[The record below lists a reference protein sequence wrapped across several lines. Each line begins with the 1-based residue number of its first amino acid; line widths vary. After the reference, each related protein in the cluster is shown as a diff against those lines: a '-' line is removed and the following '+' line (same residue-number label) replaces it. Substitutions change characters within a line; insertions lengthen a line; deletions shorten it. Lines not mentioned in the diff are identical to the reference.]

1 MVGAQP
7 VGAFPVGAYLPMVST
22 TPVVVVPLAVFTFAI
37 RFEYVQGMDAMLTQ
51 VQSSDVRYVRVQEHL
66 TEWVRR

>member
-37 RFEYVQGMDAMLTQ
+37 RFEYTQAMDAMLTQ
-51 VQSSDVRYVRVQEHL
+51 VQSSDIRYVRVQEHSS
-66 TEWVRR
+66 EWVRR